1 MENSESL
8 DRLIK
13 EYSGQ
18 LMKTYEKRNP
28 YLKEE
33 KEVLPI
39 IEEAFAEA
47 QEAESEDEEN
57 EVTEKEETDLTD
69 NASFFATVRSGG
81 GAFPVPNA
89 KIIIGRD
96 DTVVSFLVTDENGET
111 PKVFLP
117 AYNEKDS
124 LSNET
129 AKVVNYYADV
139 YATGFQ
145 TKRNLPV
152 IASGGAEIV
161 LNIELTPD
169 EERVE

>member
-39 IEEAFAEA
+39 IEEVFAEA
-47 QEAESEDEEN
+47 QEAESEAEEN
-57 EVTEKEETDLTD
+57 KVTEKEETDLTD

-81 GAFPVPNA
+81 GAFPGNVCYRLYHRRS
-89 KIIIGRD
+89 G
-96 DTVVSFLVTDENGET
+96 VSEGV
-111 PKVFLP
+111 
-117 AYNEKDS
+117 A
-124 LSNET
+124 
-129 AKVVNYYADV
+129 
-139 YATGFQ
+139 
-145 TKRNLPV
+145 
-152 IASGGAEIV
+152 
-161 LNIELTPD
+161 
-169 EERVE
+169 